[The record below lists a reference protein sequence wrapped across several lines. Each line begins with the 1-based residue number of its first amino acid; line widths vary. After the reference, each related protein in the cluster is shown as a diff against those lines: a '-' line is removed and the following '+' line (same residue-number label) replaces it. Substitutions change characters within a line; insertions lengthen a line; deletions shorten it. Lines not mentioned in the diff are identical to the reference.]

1 MINDQN
7 LIHTPVICVLSGS
20 HPALGNQ
27 HIHHSGYQVVSTSF
41 LVERRLQI
49 FTLILSQAQVILVQ
63 SALDYQLGSLNL
75 RRIKILQQLNR
86 YTGTV
91 ILVYM
96 FTSLINV
103 LLFFFFLY
111 SLSIYWTLKIKSERI
126 FWLYVGC
133 DLKDKRKLD
142 VVLLHYWLM
151 SINRLY

>member
-103 LLFFFFLY
+103 LLFFFSYTAYLY
-111 SLSIYWTLKIKSERI
+111 IEL
-126 FWLYVGC
+126 
-133 DLKDKRKLD
+133 
-142 VVLLHYWLM
+142 
-151 SINRLY
+151 